1 MKSKKVNIYKEGIK
15 MDKLPFCNKTTD
27 YATMGKKGNM
37 IYWDAIDDLC
47 ERFTQDLLI
56 FSVPEVDLDDDTIL
70 SLQNQIRDFAVELL
84 EKESAARFPYIDE
97 NY

>member
-1 MKSKKVNIYKEGIK
+1 
-15 MDKLPFCNKTTD
+15 MDKLPFRNKTTD

-47 ERFTQDLLI
+47 ERFTRELVG
-56 FSVPEVDLDDDTIL
+56 FSVPEVELDDDSIL
-70 SLQNQIRDFAVELL
+70 YLQNEIRDFAIEFI
-84 EKESAARFPYIDE
+84 EKKSDAKFPYVDE